1 MGVTCTHRLRF
12 VRSLSALNHNNTSLI
27 CGGVTLKDDIDSLAG
42 VPNLIAQLVAS
53 GAISPASQS
62 TVQQF
67 LDILFGTPRAL
78 CYITH
83 HFFVLTQVLLS
94 IMRCAKCACGVYDP
108 MATTELVVS

>member
-67 LDILFGTPRAL
+67 LDILFEIMNGGRTRTLPL
-78 CYITH
+78 GSTLH
-83 HFFVLTQVLLS
+83 HACKYNANQIYTFTQMRLRS
-94 IMRCAKCACGVYDP
+94 IRPYGNN
-108 MATTELVVS
+108 